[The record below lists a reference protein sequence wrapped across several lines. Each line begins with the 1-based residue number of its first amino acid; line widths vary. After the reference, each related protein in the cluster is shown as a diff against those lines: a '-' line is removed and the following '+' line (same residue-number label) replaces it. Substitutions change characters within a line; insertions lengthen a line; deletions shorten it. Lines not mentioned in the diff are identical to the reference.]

1 MERGVGGRGPAYRGL
16 CQAAWVLPF
25 RDNLQRMPS
34 KEVIQGDLMLGKE
47 LVAVRMRGL
56 GRGEAGGGK
65 AEYKCV
71 AAIQQRAD
79 GGGGRVAMGMGVE
92 ETLQR

>member
-1 MERGVGGRGPAYRGL
+1 
-16 CQAAWVLPF
+16 
-25 RDNLQRMPS
+25 
-34 KEVIQGDLMLGKE
+34 MLGKE